1 MSSQLRQRAVVSSFI
16 CTSPQSLTG
25 LTFALFKR
33 SDKVSTYPGKWAVCS
48 GSIDSTDTSPEFAAK
63 REIQEETTLDD
74 NDISLLRKGKPF
86 SLIDEALKTEWTI
99 HPFAWELKP
108 GAKSITFDWEH
119 TEYHF
124 IKPEDIEKYEH
135 VPQLEVGLNR
145 VMVSPETEKGL
156 AILRNDH
163 ESGAQGLALKA
174 LNILYNIVRGDE
186 LSRLSSSEDFWRE
199 LRWAA
204 WHLAKNGRPSMG
216 SAIES
221 ALFKALDIVR
231 RELIEPE
238 SEGIGGIPL
247 DNLKRNA
254 EEAIL
259 TSIEV
264 HLSETIFNVFLDSL

>member
-1 MSSQLRQRAVVSSFI
+1 M
-16 CTSPQSLTG
+16 
-25 LTFALFKR
+25 
-33 SDKVSTYPGKWAVCS
+33 
-48 GSIDSTDTSPEFAAK
+48 E
-63 REIQEETTLDD
+63 
-74 NDISLLRKGKPF
+74 
-86 SLIDEALKTEWTI
+86 
-99 HPFAWELKP
+99 
-108 GAKSITFDWEH
+108 
-119 TEYHF
+119 
-124 IKPEDIEKYEH
+124 
-135 VPQLEVGLNR
+135 R

-174 LNILYNIVRGDE
+174 LEILYNIIRGDA
-186 LSRLSSSEDFWRE
+186 LSRFSSSEDFWRE
-199 LRWAA
+199 LRWIA

-259 TSIEV
+259 ASIEV
-264 HLSETIFNVFLDSL
+264 RPPEAFFIVILD